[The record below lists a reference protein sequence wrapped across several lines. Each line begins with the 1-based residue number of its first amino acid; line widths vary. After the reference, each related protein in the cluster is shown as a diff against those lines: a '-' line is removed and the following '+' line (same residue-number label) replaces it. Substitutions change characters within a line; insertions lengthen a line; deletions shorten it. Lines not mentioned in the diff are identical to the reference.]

1 MNRCRIES
9 PLTVGGF
16 LGSHVAPGFVLVP
29 HGWAPFEE
37 SDSKKD
43 DIFDLTAVE
52 GGERGHGM
60 EDSRTAASK
69 KLHPLKTNMTLENP
83 YFQ

>member
-1 MNRCRIES
+1 M
-9 PLTVGGF
+9 
-16 LGSHVAPGFVLVP
+16 P

-52 GGERGHGM
+52 GGGQVDEKGERGHGM

-69 KLHPLKTNMTLENP
+69 KLHP
-83 YFQ
+83 